1 MPHNRGLER
10 AFKKARSAFAVA
22 KRRGTDADLHE
33 WRKQTKYFANQLDM
47 PAPLGAKLFVESH
60 RHATQLADCLYCGK
74 TGRYRA

>member
-1 MPHNRGLER
+1 MTRTGLR
-10 AFKKARSAFAVA
+10 SMLSTVSAFAAA
-22 KRRGTDADLHE
+22 KREGTDENLHE